1 MDSVRVKGKMLRE
14 FGRDERV
21 HPLGCTLFIWGQAM
35 KDDTIDGASSTRNGR
50 LEAKVE
56 GTIRTALGT
65 SKN

>member
-1 MDSVRVKGKMLRE
+1 M

-35 KDDTIDGASSTRNGR
+35 KIDSCGIGR

-56 GTIRTALGT
+56 GTIRIALGT

>member
-1 MDSVRVKGKMLRE
+1 MLRE
-14 FGRDERV
+14 FERDERV
-21 HPLGCTLFIWGQAM
+21 HPKGCALFIWGQAM
-35 KDDTIDGASSTRNGR
+35 KIDTIGGAPSIGR